1 MLIRELA
8 QRTGVSTQTIRYY
21 ESVGLLPRPQ
31 RAGNQYRLYSES
43 DLDLLR
49 FIVGARALG
58 YPLAEIAGFL
68 ATRVNGSLPCQEV
81 LVSLEARLREVEQR
95 IAELQEVHTTL
106 LQLRAEAGD
115 RPQPPICDDRCVC
128 RLVAI
133 GSLHRKE
140 T

>member
-8 QRTGVSTQTIRYY
+8 HRTGVSPQTIRYY
-21 ESVGLLPRPQ
+21 ESAGLLPRPQ
-31 RAGNQYRLYSES
+31 RASNQYRLYGES
-43 DLDLLR
+43 DVELLR

-58 YPLAEIAGFL
+58 YPLAQIAGFL
-68 ATRVNGSLPCQEV
+68 ATHVNGSLPCQQV
-81 LVSLEARLREVEQR
+81 LVSLEVRLREVEQR
-95 IAELQEVHTTL
+95 IAELREVHATL
-106 LQLRAEAGD
+106 LQLRAEAES
-115 RPQPPICDDRCVC
+115 RPQPPTCDDRCVC